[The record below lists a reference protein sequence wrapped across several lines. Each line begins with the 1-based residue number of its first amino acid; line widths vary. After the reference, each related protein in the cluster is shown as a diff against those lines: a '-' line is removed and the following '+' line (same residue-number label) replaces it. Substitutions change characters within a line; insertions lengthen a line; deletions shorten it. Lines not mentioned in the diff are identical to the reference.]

1 MGKSLTVTE
10 FDLKFG
16 QDNHIL
22 DVYAVFKEEKRGDI
36 LAIYSDRFDTNKD
49 ILHYASVHIK
59 QNSLVFIDVKNK
71 EDIVK
76 EFTWKML
83 NDKESEGFKLI
94 DISKYEKAEIVSS
107 NELVVKSEVIAKL
120 YNKTIPKLEEKVKI
134 KKAKKKM
141 MSSSSKILLT
151 GFTLAF
157 LTIVTFFVVN
167 KDILLGT
174 NIKYVCT
181 NSYLDTEV
189 GSTKEEIQNLTFNL
203 NNELT
208 SRSIITKYVFDDID
222 EYNNYVNLGTYYK
235 QDPIFRKSSF
245 RYEKDDTNK
254 EFNIIEDVLLDEYYN
269 GKNKKKELLEE
280 LINNNYQC
288 VDVSE

>member
-22 DVYAVFKEEKRGDI
+22 DVYAVFKEEKRGDV
-36 LAIYSDRFDTNKD
+36 LAIYSDHLDTNKD

-59 QNSLVFIDVKNK
+59 QNSLVFIDIKAK

-83 NDKESEGFKLI
+83 NDKETEGFKLI
-94 DISKYEKAEIVSS
+94 DISKYEKVEIVSS
-107 NELVVKSEVIAKL
+107 NELVVKSEVINKL
-120 YNKTIPKLEEKVKI
+120 YNKTIPKVEEKVKT
-134 KKAKKKM
+134 KKVKKK

-157 LTIVTFFVVN
+157 LTIITFFIVN

-208 SRSIITKYVFDDID
+208 TRTIITKYAFDDID
-222 EYNNYVNLGTYYK
+222 EYHDYVNLGTYYK

-245 RYEKDDTNK
+245 RYEKDDTNR

-269 GKNKKKELLEE
+269 GKNKKDELLEE